1 MIPVTGFE
9 DGKDNL
15 WIRSLRTLA
24 HLLKRV
30 LSHDMDGGR
39 QESRTV
45 AYAGWLSRA
54 YPREP
59 VGWYISGRL
68 GRE

>member
-15 WIRSLRTLA
+15 WIMSLRTLA

-30 LSHDMDGGR
+30 LSHDTDGGR
-39 QESRTV
+39 QECRTV

-54 YPREP
+54 YAREP
-59 VGWYISGRL
+59 VGCYVSGKL
-68 GRE
+68 GRQ